1 MNAIAEIPETLTLL
15 HGDTGLICMWFWNGD
30 QLGQNQDPG
39 NGDISDFGLYAGCWR
54 HSVSLVDIMVDG
66 NGEAQSNCE

>member
-1 MNAIAEIPETLTLL
+1 LS
-15 HGDTGLICMWFWNGD
+15 
-30 QLGQNQDPG
+30 QNQDPG